1 MAGSMRP
8 RATTPSMAQMLLL
21 GLPTFALA
29 FVNMPLNIVLPAFYA
44 AHTQVTL
51 VQIGLVTTFSRLFDV
66 LTDPMIGVLSDRT
79 KSRLGR
85 RKPWVLAG
93 GFLCAGSILFLF
105 NPTHRSDVI
114 YFGLSSY
121 FLYLG
126 FSLFDIPRNAWTTEI
141 SRDQEKR
148 TTINLI
154 LAVMAISGALIF
166 WLSPIV
172 LSGLTGTTQ
181 ITGASL
187 TAMSV
192 LFAIIM
198 PAASVLAAIYVPT
211 GIPVASAPLTLK
223 SLVWSATRNRPLRIF
238 TVAAILWNAGQSA
251 YLSVFLIFVTDRLKL
266 GAAFAPLM
274 IGFFIVQIA
283 TAPVWA
289 WLSNRFGRNRAWAFG
304 LATDALLR
312 PLVLLLPPGHAL
324 VGMAALVGVS
334 AFLSVPTNFAPPA
347 MLSDA
352 VDYDFMRSGVN
363 KAGNIFSLY
372 TLVGKAASALGA
384 GGVLILLGWMHY
396 KVGAVNSQGAEMA
409 LTLAYAVVPGI
420 LAICAA
426 VFIAMFPLSAR
437 RHAIVRRRL
446 EGRAQRPAQAV

>member
-1 MAGSMRP
+1 MI
-8 RATTPSMAQMLLL
+8 LL
-21 GLPTFALA
+21 GVPTLACA
-29 FVNMPLNIVLPAFYA
+29 FVNMPLNVVLPAFYA
-44 AHTQVTL
+44 AHTEVTL
-51 VQIGLVTTFSRLFDV
+51 VQIGLVTTFSRLFDI

-93 GFLCAGSILFLF
+93 GFLCAGSIVFLF
-105 NPTHRSDVI
+105 NPSHRSGVI

-121 FLYLG
+121 LLYLG
-126 FSLFDIPRNAWTTEI
+126 FSLFEIPRNAWTTEI
-141 SRDQEKR
+141 SRDQRKR
-148 TTINLI
+148 TTLNLI
-154 LAVMAISGALIF
+154 LAVMAILGSLVF

-198 PAASVLAAIYVPT
+198 PASLVLAALYVPA
-211 GIPVASAPLTLK
+211 GVPVASAPLTLK
-223 SLVWSATRNRPLRIF
+223 SLVWSATQNRPLQIF
-238 TVAAILWNAGQSA
+238 AAAAILWNAGQAA

-274 IGFFIVQIA
+274 IGFFIVQIT

-312 PLVLLLPPGHAL
+312 PLVLLLTPGHAL
-324 VGMAALVGVS
+324 PGMAALIAIS
-334 AFLSVPTNFAPPA
+334 AFLSVPTNFAPQA

-363 KAGNIFSLY
+363 KAGNIFSVY
-372 TLVGKAASALGA
+372 TLVWKAASAFGA
-384 GGVLILLGWMHY
+384 GGVLVLLGWTGY
-396 KVGAVNSQGAEMA
+396 KVGAVNSAGAELG

-420 LAICAA
+420 LALCAA
-426 VFIAMFPLSAR
+426 VFIVIFPLTAR

-446 EGRAQRPAQAV
+446 EGRAPVPAHSGAA